1 MTLSLGD
8 GRACRCLLAGLPSRY
23 CHLQGSVGGENGGLE
38 GQVGH
43 GAASVLPPE
52 PALHGAS
59 LIGIPICGADAS

>member
-1 MTLSLGD
+1 MTLNLGEVR
-8 GRACRCLLAGLPSRY
+8 GSRCLLARLPSRY

-52 PALHGAS
+52 PALDGVS